1 MGLANLPLLHDFETH
16 VAQNARLSGRNLQ
29 PWKAILSV
37 AAWWDS
43 LDQQHRLQHSYTVR
57 NQGQDQVVIGGL
69 WQRLEEMSWRYQ
81 QEESADQQ
89 SGDIFLLVL
98 EGLCKLADEKSDIK
112 DNSDIHSAGWT
123 FTTSQISEAAQHIA
137 EQTEADIDPEKIT
150 SRKVGRLL
158 GKLRLRKACEAGK
171 GTRMWQITLA
181 DLTRWA
187 AVYNIQLPNELGQ
200 ENNVTHVTDG
210 QMSQETEALW
220 LNCEIVIRLPAD
232 SKMPTIGG
240 CWRRLPD
247 GRIEAGYNPELLA
260 MALSIFLDK
269 DVEAEKIS
277 GSPIP
282 QLRERLTAVTDG
294 EVIHIY
300 LPEKS
305 EESKDG

>member
-1 MGLANLPLLHDFETH
+1 
-16 VAQNARLSGRNLQ
+16 
-29 PWKAILSV
+29 
-37 AAWWDS
+37 
-43 LDQQHRLQHSYTVR
+43 
-57 NQGQDQVVIGGL
+57 
-69 WQRLEEMSWRYQ
+69 LEEMSWRYQ

-89 SGDIFLLVL
+89 SGDIVLLVL
-98 EGLCKLADEKSDIK
+98 QGLCKLAGDKSDIK
-112 DNSDIHSAGWT
+112 DNSDIHSTVWT

-137 EQTEADIDPEKIT
+137 EQTQADIDTEKIT

-158 GKLRLRKACEAGK
+158 GKRRLRKAREAGK
-171 GTRMWQITLA
+171 GTRMWQVTLA
-181 DLTRWA
+181 DLKRWA
-187 AVYNIQLPNELGQ
+187 AVYNIQLPKELGQ

-210 QMSQETEALW
+210 QTSQEIEEPW
-220 LNCEIVIRLPAD
+220 LNCEIAIRLPVD

-247 GRIEAGYNPELLA
+247 GRIEAGDHPEQLA
-260 MALSIFLDK
+260 MALSIFLDRNVGAK
-269 DVEAEKIS
+269 KIS

-294 EVIHIY
+294 EVIHIH